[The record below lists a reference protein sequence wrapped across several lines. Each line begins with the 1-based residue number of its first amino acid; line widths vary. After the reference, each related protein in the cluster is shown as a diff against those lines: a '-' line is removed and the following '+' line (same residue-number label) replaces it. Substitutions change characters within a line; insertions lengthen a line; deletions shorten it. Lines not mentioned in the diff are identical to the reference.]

1 MKTISEFET
10 LHSETGIP
18 GISSSMNKN
27 GCDTKYSYIW
37 VRHALSLTFSD
48 LATDPK
54 IPEAFMSREEAA
66 NLINDT
72 EEMVRNNPQNFKEDL
87 DYYLVRINELRRL
100 FPDVPESTPS

>member
-1 MKTISEFET
+1 
-10 LHSETGIP
+10 
-18 GISSSMNKN
+18 
-27 GCDTKYSYIW
+27 
-37 VRHALSLTFSD
+37 
-48 LATDPK
+48 
-54 IPEAFMSREEAA
+54 MSREEAA